1 MWRISNV
8 NDKIQKTKSK
18 LLELDYLEN
27 EWLDKY
33 LELIEV
39 NLKTPRDR
47 RRTQEHHVIPI
58 NSY

>member
-8 NDKIQKTKSK
+8 NDKIQKAKSK
-18 LLELDYLEN
+18 LLELGYLDN

-33 LELIEV
+33 LELLEV
-39 NLKTPRDR
+39 NLKTLRER
-47 RRTQEHHVIPI
+47 GRTQEHHAVPI